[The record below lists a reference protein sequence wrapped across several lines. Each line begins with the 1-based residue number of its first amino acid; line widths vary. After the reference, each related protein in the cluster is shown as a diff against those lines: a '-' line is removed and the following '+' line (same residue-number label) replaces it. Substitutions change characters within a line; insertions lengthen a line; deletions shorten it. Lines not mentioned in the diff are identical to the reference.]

1 MNKASFVT
9 KMVRELLL
17 ISGQFAL
24 FYILMN
30 FSNDGLGFFT
40 NTGHVALFA
49 FLILQTM
56 ILVQFGQRP
65 LIRLFGSLI
74 VPLIYT
80 IIEIKE
86 GWYFVFN
93 AAHIWFWIFSIT
105 TGSMQ
110 ALILISKKQKIK
122 LALEFALT
130 VVNVGSFLL
139 LYFYFDTMKTID
151 DAIRSGTR
159 NIPIPQA
166 ELTIGAIGAWL
177 PAFLSDPTHIY
188 IIIGGAFLALSL
200 GVGRTDI
207 LRLKER
213 INTLFGQYVDGEIR
227 DRIIS
232 SGKVTSQKA
241 ELCILFADIRDFTS
255 ISETHEADT
264 ITGMLNQ
271 YFTLWWQTINQHGGI
286 VDKFIGDAVMAVF
299 GLRSNR
305 SPCDDA
311 VASFIDMKALLPD
324 LNSKLKTLGLPEIQ
338 NFGVGIHFG
347 QVVLGDIGSNERKN
361 YTVIGDTVNIASR
374 LESAT
379 KVFKTSCVISQ
390 ETYLLLCPN
399 YQSQFQLLG
408 SANLKGKSKAI
419 KIFGYK

>member
-232 SGKVTSQKA
+232 SGKVTSQK
-241 ELCILFADIRDFTS
+241 LS
-255 ISETHEADT
+255 
-264 ITGMLNQ
+264 
-271 YFTLWWQTINQHGGI
+271 Y
-286 VDKFIGDAVMAVF
+286 V
-299 GLRSNR
+299 
-305 SPCDDA
+305 
-311 VASFIDMKALLPD
+311 
-324 LNSKLKTLGLPEIQ
+324 
-338 NFGVGIHFG
+338 
-347 QVVLGDIGSNERKN
+347 
-361 YTVIGDTVNIASR
+361 Y
-374 LESAT
+374 
-379 KVFKTSCVISQ
+379 
-390 ETYLLLCPN
+390 YLLT
-399 YQSQFQLLG
+399 
-408 SANLKGKSKAI
+408 
-419 KIFGYK
+419 